1 MIVAA
6 IQRLPEVEKTI
17 DPESLQQL
25 YPALADALR
34 KIDVESVLLP
44 MLIQMVVII
53 VTARVFA
60 IVFRRMGQP
69 SVVGEIVAGLAL
81 GPSVLGWIWPEAHQ
95 ALFHPSVEGVPP
107 QLFDVVLH
115 WNFVILSQVGLIFL
129 LFLVGLE
136 FDFNHLRWNGKS
148 AVAISVTGVAVPFGF
163 GLLLA
168 PLLLPYLERHELS
181 DQSVPAFSFAL
192 FLGTALSITAI
203 PVLARM
209 MLEWNITRTRLGT
222 ITISAAAIDDA
233 TGWILLAAVAA
244 AARAELGGPEFRWS
258 SLLLMI
264 AETVGFVLFMILVA
278 RPILQRGVR
287 WAMRRGGLGVN
298 ALTAVMVIVL
308 LCSLATN
315 LIGIFAVFGAF
326 FLGAVLSSEKE
337 FREAVSSR
345 VRDFVT
351 VLLLPIFFAWTG
363 LRTDVRAL
371 GSPILWALCGLVL
384 AAAVIGKLLGC
395 AVAARLS
402 GLTTRESGLV
412 GIMMNTRGLMALVV
426 VNLGYEM
433 RVIPKSVFCML
444 VIMAVATTFMTSPL
458 LMRLMRGTEL
468 EVWIL
473 RSGFMTGKLASQR
486 PQQARVA
493 PEAGAGSPT
502 PGS

>member
-1 MIVAA
+1 MIVAVVGS
-6 IQRLPEVEKTI
+6 LSEVESTF
-17 DPESLQQL
+17 DPEALQQL
-25 YPALADALR
+25 YLSLADALR

-53 VTARVFA
+53 VAARLFA

-69 SVVGEIVAGLAL
+69 SVVGEIVAGLML
-81 GPSVLGWIWPEAHQ
+81 GPSFLGWIWPEAHR

-115 WNFVILSQVGLIFL
+115 WNFVVLSQLGLIFL

-148 AVAISVTGVAVPFGF
+148 AVAISVTGVAIPFGF
-163 GLLLA
+163 GLALA

-181 DQSVPAFSFAL
+181 DHPVPAFNFAL

-222 ITISAAAIDDA
+222 ITISAAAVDDA

-244 AARAELGGPEFRWS
+244 AARAEMGGPDFRWS

-264 AETVGFVLFMILVA
+264 AETMGFALFMILIA
-278 RPILQRGVR
+278 RPVLQRGVR
-287 WAMRRGGLGVN
+287 WAMRHGDLGVN
-298 ALTAVMVIVL
+298 ALTAVFVVVL
-308 LCSLATN
+308 LCSVATN

-337 FREAVSSR
+337 FREAISSR

-371 GSPILWALCGLVL
+371 GSPMLWCLCGLVV

-395 AVAARLS
+395 ALAARLS

-412 GIMMNTRGLMALVV
+412 GVMMNTRGLMALVV

-444 VIMAVATTFMTSPL
+444 VIMAVVTTFMTSPL
-458 LMRLMRGTEL
+458 LLRLMRDTEL
-468 EVWIL
+468 EAWIL
-473 RSGFMTGKLASQR
+473 RSGFLISKR
-486 PQQARVA
+486 PNSSLQSVAVVSAR
-493 PEAGAGSPT
+493 AGESRE
-502 PGS
+502 SIQ